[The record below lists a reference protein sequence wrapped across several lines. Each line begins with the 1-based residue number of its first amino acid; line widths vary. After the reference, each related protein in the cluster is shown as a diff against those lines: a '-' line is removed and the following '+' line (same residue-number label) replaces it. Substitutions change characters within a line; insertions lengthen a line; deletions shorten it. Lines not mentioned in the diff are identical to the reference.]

1 MTGAIGGN
9 TALTSLSI
17 NATTGDIAL
26 SLPQIGDGTSAG
38 AGSASGAV
46 AIGNTGSGDIT
57 FATTNAAGDG
67 AISYLFAGD
76 TTFKSGGDAAGDKAF
91 QVAGD
96 TTIKNT
102 ASTKSITFH
111 TGTIELDADEDLTI
125 ETTNGAISLKNV
137 VGTNGGNGSDL
148 VVNAGTSTTSLSTIS
163 TNINDLTVSG
173 TGVITL
179 TGDITTAD
187 YTSGGSED
195 VGAQSYSGAV
205 VLSGADRTVTAN
217 TGAITFSSTINSEAS
232 AARALSIVGIDGA
245 VTVSGA
251 IGTGTNGI
259 LGALDINTA
268 EAAGNTGTI
277 SLAAIGTDSAAG
289 AASITVGNS
298 RTAT

>member
-17 NATTGDIAL
+17 NATTGDIAF

-102 ASTKSITFH
+102 ASTKSVSYTH
-111 TGTIELDADEDLTI
+111 LTLP
-125 ETTNGAISLKNV
+125 TK
-137 VGTNGGNGSDL
+137 
-148 VVNAGTSTTSLSTIS
+148 
-163 TNINDLTVSG
+163 
-173 TGVITL
+173 
-179 TGDITTAD
+179 
-187 YTSGGSED
+187 
-195 VGAQSYSGAV
+195 
-205 VLSGADRTVTAN
+205 R
-217 TGAITFSSTINSEAS
+217 
-232 AARALSIVGIDGA
+232 IV
-245 VTVSGA
+245 
-251 IGTGTNGI
+251 
-259 LGALDINTA
+259 
-268 EAAGNTGTI
+268 
-277 SLAAIGTDSAAG
+277 
-289 AASITVGNS
+289 
-298 RTAT
+298 

>member
-1 MTGAIGGN
+1 MTGAIGGT

-17 NATTGDIAL
+17 NATAGDIAF
-26 SLPQIGDGTSAG
+26 SLPQVGDGTNAG

-57 FATTNAAGDG
+57 FATTNAAGNG

-76 TTFKSGGDAAGDKAF
+76 TTFKSGGDGAGDKAF

-125 ETTNGAISLKNV
+125 QTNNGAISLKNV
-137 VGTNGGNGSDL
+137 VGTDGGNGSDL
-148 VVNAGTSTTSLSTIS
+148 TVNAGTSTTSLATIG

-187 YTSGGSED
+187 YTDGSED

-205 VLSGADRTVTAN
+205 VLSGGTRTVTAN
-217 TGAITFSSTINSEAS
+217 SGDITFSSTINSEANGAGNAS
-232 AARALSIVGIDGA
+232 EALSLIHI
-245 VTVSGA
+245 
-251 IGTGTNGI
+251 
-259 LGALDINTA
+259 
-268 EAAGNTGTI
+268 
-277 SLAAIGTDSAAG
+277 
-289 AASITVGNS
+289 
-298 RTAT
+298 